1 VLAELLAL
9 ALVAAPA
16 PAVATPATA
25 PKLSYPST
33 KKVDVVDDYFGTQVK
48 DPYRWL
54 EDDNAADTRLWVQAE
69 NAVTD
74 AYLDKIPQRAAI
86 RERLTQVW
94 NFEKFSAPGKHGNR
108 YFYMRNSGL
117 QPQSVLHVTDD
128 PAQDGRV
135 LLDPNTLSRDG
146 TVAIGGMGFS
156 DDGKLV
162 AYAVADAGSDWQI
175 WKVRDVDTGKDFAD
189 EVRWAKF
196 SRASFSRDGKGFYY
210 QRFPAPAEGQKL
222 TAINQNAQLW
232 YHLVGTPQGKDLLVF
247 ERPDQPEWDYQF
259 TVSDDGRWLVI
270 QAYKG
275 TNPESAVF
283 VQDLSKPG
291 AKPESLLTRMDA
303 AYDFIDVNGDGFLFL
318 TDKDAPRKRVIGVSL
333 SKPEQKDWKE
343 IIPQGKGTDV
353 LRSVSS
359 VGDRLFAV
367 WMRDVK
373 SAVEVHD
380 LAGKKVADLPLP
392 GIGTASGFDGKR
404 TEKETF
410 YTFTS
415 FLAPPT
421 IYRLDVP
428 SLESTVFR
436 KPKVDFDGSAFEV
449 DQVFYPSKDG
459 TRIPMFLLHRKGVAL
474 DGKNPTLLYG
484 YGGFNAPMLPGFSIS
499 RAVWLEMGGV
509 YAVANLR
516 GGGEYGKAWHDAGRQ
531 KNKQNVFDDF
541 VAAAEWLQANK
552 WTSPERL
559 ALNGGSNGGLLVGAV
574 MTQRPALAGVALP
587 QVGVMDMLR
596 FHKFTIGWAWKSD
609 YGSSETKDGFDVLFK
624 YSPLHRLKAGTAYP
638 ATLVTTADHDDR
650 VVPAHSFKFIAQL
663 QADQAGPKPVLAR
676 IEVRAGHGAGKP
688 TQKTIDEVAD
698 VFAFTFQNL
707 GMELPAGFGT
717 GK

>member
-1 VLAELLAL
+1 
-9 ALVAAPA
+9 
-16 PAVATPATA
+16 
-25 PKLSYPST
+25 
-33 KKVDVVDDYFGTQVK
+33 
-48 DPYRWL
+48 
-54 EDDNAADTRLWVQAE
+54 
-69 NAVTD
+69 
-74 AYLDKIPQRAAI
+74 
-86 RERLTQVW
+86 
-94 NFEKFSAPGKHGNR
+94 
-108 YFYMRNSGL
+108 
-117 QPQSVLHVTDD
+117 
-128 PAQDGRV
+128 
-135 LLDPNTLSRDG
+135 
-146 TVAIGGMGFS
+146 
-156 DDGKLV
+156 
-162 AYAVADAGSDWQI
+162 
-175 WKVRDVDTGKDFAD
+175 
-189 EVRWAKF
+189 
-196 SRASFSRDGKGFYY
+196 
-210 QRFPAPAEGQKL
+210 
-222 TAINQNAQLW
+222 
-232 YHLVGTPQGKDLLVF
+232 
-247 ERPDQPEWDYQF
+247 
-259 TVSDDGRWLVI
+259 
-270 QAYKG
+270 
-275 TNPESAVF
+275 
-283 VQDLSKPG
+283 
-291 AKPESLLTRMDA
+291 
-303 AYDFIDVNGDGFLFL
+303 
-318 TDKDAPRKRVIGVSL
+318 
-333 SKPEQKDWKE
+333 
-343 IIPQGKGTDV
+343 V

-380 LAGKKVADLPLP
+380 LAGKKIADLPLP
-392 GIGTASGFDGKR
+392 GIGTASGFGGKR
-404 TEKETF
+404 TEQETF
-410 YTFTS
+410 FTFTS

-428 SLESTVFR
+428 SLGSTVFR
-436 KPKVDFDGSAFEV
+436 KPRVDFDGSAFEV
-449 DQVFYPSKDG
+449 TQVFYPSKDG
-459 TRIPMFLLHRKGVAL
+459 TRVPMFLLHRKGVAL

-516 GGGEYGKAWHDAGRQ
+516 GGGEYGKAWHDGGRL

-541 VAAAEWLQANK
+541 IAAAEWLQANK

-574 MTQRPALAGVALP
+574 MTQRPALAAVALP

-609 YGSSETKDGFDVLFK
+609 YGSSETKEGFDVLYQ

-663 QADQAGPKPVLAR
+663 QADQVGPKPVLAR

-688 TQKTIDEVAD
+688 TQKAIDEVAD

-717 GK
+717 RK

>member
-1 VLAELLAL
+1 MLAELLTL
-9 ALVAAPA
+9 VLVAAPA
-16 PAVATPATA
+16 APAAAS
-25 PKLSYPST
+25 KLSYPST

-54 EDDNAADTRLWVQAE
+54 EDDNAPDTKLWVAAE
-69 NAVTD
+69 NAVTS
-74 AYLDKIPQRAAI
+74 AYLDRIPQRAAI
-86 RERLTQVW
+86 RDRLTQLW
-94 NFEKFSAPGKHGNR
+94 NYEKFSAPGKHGNR

-135 LLDPNTLSRDG
+135 LLDPNTLSKDG
-146 TVAIGGMGFS
+146 TMAISGTGFS
-156 DDGKLV
+156 DDGQLL
-162 AYAVADAGSDWQI
+162 AYALADAGSDWQI
-175 WKVRDVDTGKDFAD
+175 WKIRDVDTGKDLAD

-210 QRFPAPAEGQKL
+210 SRFPAPKEGEKL
-222 TAINQNAQLW
+222 TALNVNHQVW
-232 YHLVGTPQGKDLLVF
+232 YHAVGTPQEKDLLVY
-247 ERPDQPEWDYQF
+247 ERPDQPEWNFVAD
-259 TVSDDGRWLVI
+259 VSDDGRWLVVR
-270 QAYKG
+270 AHKG

-291 AKPESLLTRMDA
+291 ARPEPLLAKMDA
-303 AYDFIDVNGDGFLFL
+303 AYDFIDVIGDSFLFL
-318 TDKDAPRKRVIGVSL
+318 TDKDSPRKRVIAVSV

-343 IIPQGKGTDV
+343 IIPEAKGTDV
-353 LRSVSS
+353 LRAVSL

-380 LAGKKVADLPLP
+380 LAGKKVADLQLP
-392 GIGTASGFDGKR
+392 GIGTASGFGGKR
-404 TEKETF
+404 TDQETF
-410 YTFTS
+410 YVFTS
-415 FLAPPT
+415 FLSPPT

-428 SLESTVFR
+428 TLGSTVFR
-436 KPKVDFDGSAFEV
+436 KPRVDFDGSAFEV
-449 DQVFYPSKDG
+449 TQISYPSKDG
-459 TRIPMFLLHRKGVAL
+459 TRVPMFLLHRKGVAL

-484 YGGFNAPMLPGFSIS
+484 YGGFNIPMLPGFSIS

-516 GGGEYGKAWHDAGRQ
+516 GGGEYGKAWHDGGRQ

-574 MTQRPALAGVALP
+574 MTQRPSLAAVALP

-609 YGSSETKDGFDVLFK
+609 YGSSESKEGFDVLFK

-688 TQKTIDEVAD
+688 TQKSIDEVAD

-717 GK
+717 RK

>member
-1 VLAELLAL
+1 LLAELLAL
-9 ALVAAPA
+9 VLAASPAAPTA
-16 PAVATPATA
+16 A
-25 PKLSYPST
+25 PKLTYPST
-33 KKVDVVDDYFGTQVK
+33 KKVDVVDDYFGTKVK

-54 EDDNAADTRLWVQAE
+54 EDDNAEDTRLWVKAE
-69 NAVTD
+69 NAVTN
-74 AYLDKIPQRAAI
+74 AYLDRIPQRAAI

-94 NFEKFSAPGKHGNR
+94 NYEKFSAPGKHGNR

-117 QPQSVLHVTDD
+117 QPQSVLFVTDD
-128 PAQDGRV
+128 PAKDGRV

-146 TVAIGGMGFS
+146 TVAIGGTGFS
-156 DDGKLV
+156 DDGKLL
-162 AYAVADAGSDWQI
+162 AYAIADAGSDWQTWRI
-175 WKVRDVDTGKDFAD
+175 REVDTGKDLAD

-196 SRASFSRDGKGFYY
+196 SGASFSRDGKGFYY

-232 YHLVGTPQGKDLLVF
+232 YHLVGTPQEKDLLVF
-247 ERPDQPEWDYQF
+247 ERPDHPDWDYLFQ
-259 TVSDDGRWLVI
+259 VSDDGRWLVI

-275 TNPESAVF
+275 TNPESSVF

-291 AKPESLLTRMDA
+291 AKPEPLLTKMDA
-303 AYDFIDVNGDGFLFL
+303 AYDFVDVIGDTFLFL

-333 SKPEQKDWKE
+333 SRPEKKDWKE

-353 LRSVSS
+353 LRAVSS
-359 VGDRLFAV
+359 VSDRLFAV

-392 GIGTASGFDGKR
+392 GIGTASGFGGKR
-404 TEKETF
+404 TDRETF
-410 YTFTS
+410 YVFTS

-421 IYRLDVP
+421 IYQLDVP
-428 SLESTVFR
+428 SLGSTVFR
-436 KPKVDFDGSAFEV
+436 RPKVDFDGSAFEV
-449 DQVFYPSKDG
+449 TQVFYPSKDG
-459 TRIPMFLLHRKGVAL
+459 TRVPMFLLHRKGVAL

-484 YGGFNAPMLPGFSIS
+484 YGGFNVPVLPGFSVS

-516 GGGEYGKAWHDAGRQ
+516 GGSEYGKAWHDDGRLE
-531 KNKQNVFDDF
+531 KKQNVFDDF
-541 VAAAEWLQANK
+541 VAAAEWLQKNG

-574 MTQRPALAGVALP
+574 MTQRPSLAGVALP

-609 YGSSETKDGFDVLFK
+609 YGSSETKEGFDVLFR

-676 IEVRAGHGAGKP
+676 IETRAGHSAGKP
-688 TQKTIDEVAD
+688 TQKAIDEVAD
-698 VFAFTFQNL
+698 VLAFTLQNL
-707 GMELPAGFGT
+707 GMELPAGFGIRR
-717 GK
+717 